1 MRRENIAV
9 DITLGVQYGDEA
21 KGKITH
27 HLASGQAGKTYTHVL
42 RANGGPN
49 SGHTIFHNGKKFITH
64 AIPAGVFHGIKSI
77 IGAGCVF
84 NVKGLEQ
91 EIKEL
96 EDGGIDVMKHLRI
109 ASNAHVIQDS
119 HIEEESKESKVG
131 TTKRGIGPAYRD
143 KYSRVG
149 VRAEYALKGT
159 RFKDLII
166 NQYQEFYEDTTN
178 PKRVLVEGAQGFY
191 LDIDWGDYPFVT
203 SSSCGIAA
211 TIQNGFTHKQID
223 TVYGAAKCYETYV
236 GTKQFEDKSNPIFN
250 KIREIAGEFG
260 ATCLPAG
267 ELILT
272 SKGYISIENAKVGL
286 SVITHNG
293 RVRKIIETSKHEAE
307 PIYKI
312 TLENGLMLK
321 TNGKHP
327 YFIENNW
334 IEAKDLKIGME
345 ATIHSNKEEWKKVTK
360 EGFSNYEISS
370 WGRVK
375 NIDTNHFLSATKAGY
390 WGHLKVTLRNSELEK
405 TRTSGGVKDFTIHSL
420 VAEAFLGKKP
430 DGLEIRHLNGI
441 PWDNTVQNLAYGT
454 PKENRADAVIHGSMS
469 RRREGSHG
477 GFKTTKLTEKDIAE
491 IRETPRRNARGWY
504 RKTIPSGVSDKTLA
518 LKYGVA
524 RETIRDIRLN
534 KRWLP
539 EPKTIQS
546 EKAATFFKSKIVS
559 IEIEKDQT
567 VFGVTIEEDESHVTG
582 GIVTHN
588 TSRPRQVNW
597 LNIDELEK
605 ACRMNAV
612 DVLVVSKMDIL
623 KGLGEWKVRNELNTV
638 TSFDSEEKFKNYVQE
653 RLDGVE
659 IKWSDSPEKI

>member
-96 EDGGIDVMKHLRI
+96 EEGGIDVMKHLRI

-149 VRAEYALKGT
+149 LRAEYALKGT

-250 KIREIAGEFG
+250 KIREIAGEWG
-260 ATCLPAG
+260 AT
-267 ELILT
+267 
-272 SKGYISIENAKVGL
+272 
-286 SVITHNG
+286 
-293 RVRKIIETSKHEAE
+293 
-307 PIYKI
+307 
-312 TLENGLMLK
+312 
-321 TNGKHP
+321 
-327 YFIENNW
+327 
-334 IEAKDLKIGME
+334 
-345 ATIHSNKEEWKKVTK
+345 TK
-360 EGFSNYEISS
+360 
-370 WGRVK
+370 
-375 NIDTNHFLSATKAGY
+375 
-390 WGHLKVTLRNSELEK
+390 
-405 TRTSGGVKDFTIHSL
+405 
-420 VAEAFLGKKP
+420 
-430 DGLEIRHLNGI
+430 
-441 PWDNTVQNLAYGT
+441 
-454 PKENRADAVIHGSMS
+454 RA
-469 RRREGSHG
+469 
-477 GFKTTKLTEKDIAE
+477 
-491 IRETPRRNARGWY
+491 
-504 RKTIPSGVSDKTLA
+504 
-518 LKYGVA
+518 
-524 RETIRDIRLN
+524 
-534 KRWLP
+534 
-539 EPKTIQS
+539 
-546 EKAATFFKSKIVS
+546 
-559 IEIEKDQT
+559 
-567 VFGVTIEEDESHVTG
+567 
-582 GIVTHN
+582 
-588 TSRPRQVNW
+588 RQVNW